1 MVRLTVKSVQT
12 FCFVLALTASASLG
26 LSARETHAQD
36 NDRTTAESAEH
47 ATKNTAEQ
55 SKIDKAGHAHYN
67 KGHSPGYHREFKDAK
82 RWVKVFDDP
91 ARDKWQMPSQVVEAL
106 HVQPKD
112 IVADIGAGTGYF
124 AFRIAKAQPKSKIY
138 AADVEKDMLTFLA
151 EEAKR
156 QDTKNVVPFEI
167 KTSKPEL
174 PEKVNLVL
182 IVDTFHHIDDRVQY
196 FKDLQ
201 SSLTPDGRLVIVD
214 FTEKSPV
221 GPPKDHR
228 IDKSEVISELKES
241 GYSLSNDKEFLPYQ
255 YYLEFR
261 KTDK

>member
-1 MVRLTVKSVQT
+1 MVRLTVKSVQS
-12 FCFVLALTASASLG
+12 FSLILALTISASFG
-26 LSARETHAQD
+26 FGAKETQAHDSAPA
-36 NDRTTAESAEH
+36 AEAAAENLTEKSTEDKTEH
-47 ATKNTAEQ
+47 A
-55 SKIDKAGHAHYN
+55 HHN
-67 KGHSPGYHREFKDAK
+67 KGHEAGYHREFKDAK

-106 HVQPKD
+106 HVQPRD

-124 AFRIAKAQPKSKIY
+124 SFRIAKAQPESKIY

-156 QDTKNVVPFEI
+156 QHTKNVIPFEI

-201 SSLTPDGRLVIVD
+201 SSLKPDGRLVIID

-241 GYSLSNDKEFLPYQ
+241 GYSLSKDKEFLPYQ

-261 KTDK
+261 KTGK